1 MTGEHPCLRL
11 VEESRQ
17 APAQQP
23 NYELDWSIMMARA
36 QGGDQD
42 AYRRLLTAVVPYVRA
57 RALVRLGSPEEAED
71 AVQDTLL
78 TIHDARQSYDPARA
92 FGPWLVAI
100 ADRRI
105 ADRLRRVHRRQ
116 RLQDAVSSGDIAT
129 DPGVRQDKAVLD
141 GRALEAA
148 MADLTPEQ
156 AQAIR
161 LLKIEEQ
168 SLADASAQTG
178 QTVGALKAATHRAL
192 KALRQRLYEGLPE

>member
-1 MTGEHPCLRL
+1 MTDERPSLRL
-11 VEESRQ
+11 VGE
-17 APAQQP
+17 AQHVPSEQS

-36 QGGDQD
+36 QSGDQD

-78 TIHDARQSYDPARA
+78 TIHEARQSYDPARA

-116 RLQDAVSSGDIAT
+116 RLHQDASELRD
-129 DPGVRQDKAVLD
+129 DQPPRPDKAVLD
-141 GRALEAA
+141 RRAIDAA
-148 MADLTPEQ
+148 LNDLSPEQ
-156 AQAIR
+156 AEAIR
-161 LLKIEEQ
+161 LLKLEER
-168 SLADASAQTG
+168 SLAEVSEHTG
-178 QTVGALKAATHRAL
+178 KSVGALKVLTHRAL
-192 KALRQRLYEGLPE
+192 NALRSRLFERPPQ